1 MASVYCPSCKGKIT
15 QRDATCPRC
24 GASTSRI
31 IPIVLGIAVFATCF
45 VLFNS
50 YQKTTKQSGLADSAR
65 GESTKVEVNVPDSSQ
80 LGLSEE

>member
-50 YQKTTKQSGLADSAR
+50 YQKTTKQSGLAESAQR
-65 GESTKVEVNVPDSSQ
+65 EPIEVKGNVPDSSR